1 MTFQELKE
9 KAHNLPQQP
18 GVYIM
23 MDKSGDIIYV
33 GKAKSLRSRVSDYFR
48 ENGHDP
54 KTALLVSRIF
64 SFDIIVTVSEFDAL
78 VAENSLIK
86 HHKPKYNILLKD
98 DKGYPYARLD
108 EKEEYPRFSI
118 VSKPQKD
125 GARYLGPYGSR
136 TILRNAINAVQKA
149 LRLPSCSRKF
159 PNDLNKERP
168 CLNFHMGICSGY
180 CQGTPNSSEY
190 RKMINEAVMLLEGK
204 TEQLCRE
211 LTQRMEEAAESLQFE
226 YAAEL
231 RDRINSLKRLS
242 SKHIA
247 ISGASVDTDAVG
259 FYRGTV
265 KSCFVV
271 MHYIEGKL
279 LDKDYE
285 ILDNPMEDDG
295 EAISALLRQYYMS
308 RGTCPKNILLPVHLP
323 DLEALERLF
332 SETFGKK
339 VKLLVPQKGEKFRL
353 VSGANINAR
362 EETARATNREER
374 VSKTLEWLQKALKL
388 EKPPVRIE
396 AYDISNT
403 GNDDIAG
410 SMTVFERGRP
420 LKRDYRRIK
429 IKSVEKQDDY
439 HSMQEILTRRFQ
451 NYLDGDGK
459 FRELPDLLLVD
470 GGHTHASMARET
482 INSMGIELPVFGM
495 VKDDRHRT
503 RALISPEGEE
513 IGIGGNQSV
522 FSLIGRI
529 QEETHRFAIEYHRN
543 MRSKKAK
550 GSVLDRIEGIG
561 EVRKKLLLKEFKSI
575 KAIRSASYEELS
587 QVLPKNAARAVYE
600 YFRQKNT
607 AEKAKQS

>member
-1 MTFQELKE
+1 MTFQELRE

-23 MDKSGDIIYV
+23 MDKSGEVIYV
-33 GKAKSLRSRVSDYFR
+33 GKAKSLKNRVSGYFR

-54 KTALLVSRIF
+54 KTALMVSKIF
-64 SFDIIVTVSEFDAL
+64 NFDIIVAVSEFDAL

-98 DKGYPYARLD
+98 DKGYPYARLAV
-108 EKEEYPRFSI
+108 KEEYPSFKI

-136 TILRNAINAVQKA
+136 TILGNAINAVSKA
-149 LRLPSCSRKF
+149 LKLPSCSRKF
-159 PNDLNKERP
+159 PNELKKERP

-180 CQGTPNSSEY
+180 CRGTPDSGEY
-190 RKMINEAVMLLEGK
+190 RKMINEAVMILEGK

-211 LTQRMEEAAESLQFE
+211 LTQRMEEAAENLQFE
-226 YAAEL
+226 YAAQL

-247 ISGASVDTDAVG
+247 ISGASVDTDAIG
-259 FYRGTV
+259 FFRGTA

-271 MHYIEGKL
+271 MHYIGGVL
-279 LDKDYE
+279 LEKDYE
-285 ILDNPMEDDG
+285 ILDNPLEDDG

-308 RGTCPKNILLPVHLP
+308 RGTCPKNILLPIHLP
-323 DLEALERLF
+323 DMEALEQLF
-332 SETFGKK
+332 GEAFGKK
-339 VKLLVPQKGEKFRL
+339 AKLSVPQKGEKLRL
-353 VSGANINAR
+353 ISGANINAR
-362 EETARATNREER
+362 EETVRATDREER
-374 VSKTLEWLQKALKL
+374 ISKTLEWLQKALKL

-410 SMTVFERGRP
+410 SMTVFERAKP
-420 LKRDYRRIK
+420 LKRDYRRFK
-429 IKSVEKQDDY
+429 IKSLDNQDDY
-439 HSMQEILTRRFQ
+439 HSMQEVLTRRIQ
-451 NYLDGDGK
+451 NYLEGDGK

-470 GGHTHASMARET
+470 GGRTHASMARET
-482 INSMGIELPVFGM
+482 IHSMGIELPVFGM

-503 RALISPEGEE
+503 RALISPDGEE
-513 IGIGGNQSV
+513 IGIAANQAV
-522 FSLIGRI
+522 FSLIGKI

-543 MRSKKAK
+543 MRSKKTK
-550 GSVLDRIEGIG
+550 GSELDSIEGIG
-561 EVRKKLLLKEFKSI
+561 EARKKLLLKSFKSI
-575 KAIRSASYEELS
+575 KAIRSASYEELA

-600 YFRQKNT
+600 HFGQESAVK
-607 AEKAKQS
+607 KAK